1 LQKVLVSLGK
11 NKMRFQEIVEAGL
24 VGKLGNAAGA
34 GLGAAVKGIG
44 GAIKAATKTGQ
55 QVAQG
60 AKQWQGT
67 GMLGSPNKG
76 SDDQPTS
83 DTTNPAL
90 KDVDAND
97 LKQILAAALQG
108 QKLDGKL
115 LQVAQSLEQK
125 L

>member
-1 LQKVLVSLGK
+1 
-11 NKMRFQEIVEAGL
+11 MRFNEIIDEAGL
-24 VGKLGNAAGA
+24 IGKIGNAAGA
-34 GLGAAVKGIG
+34 GLGAAAKGIG
-44 GAIKAATKTGQ
+44 GIAKAATKAGQ

-60 AKQWQGT
+60 ANKWKGT
-67 GMLGSPNKG
+67 GMLGGPNKG
-76 SDDQPTS
+76 VGDQPSS

-90 KDVDAND
+90 QDVDTND